1 MVQIEQIDFTSALG
15 NRYIVQSV
23 LSQEA
28 PASFV
33 RKFCGNASCGSYIA
47 ASYVKFV
54 EGGGARVVPIR
65 ISQTRDYYR
74 AVMRQINGVL
84 LPGGGADDFDRPGGY
99 GEAGAHIY
107 EVAKEMNRQG
117 DYFPLWGTCLGMEL
131 LAHVSAGRRELR
143 ADCWASNLAMPLN
156 LCPDFFRSQLFGA
169 IPDDI
174 LTILSSDP
182 VNAHFHHYCV
192 TEKNM
197 TEYGILHKWHIL
209 AMNHDVEGMEFV
221 SVIES
226 RKYPFYGIIF
236 HPEKNAYEWATE
248 RDNPHSADAIKAMQY
263 FSNFFVNEARKSN
276 HSFQSR
282 ATERNSLIYN
292 YKIRHTGTASVFEQV
307 YFL

>member
-1 MVQIEQIDFTSALG
+1 MDG
-15 NRYIVQSV
+15 V

-54 EGGGARVVPIR
+54 EGGGARVVPVR
-65 ISQTRDYYR
+65 IGQTRDYYR

-131 LAHVSAGRRELR
+131 LAHVSAGRHLLITQEEVELLIPT
-143 ADCWASNLAMPLN
+143 AGQNVWNSGVCTA
-156 LCPDFFRSQLFGA
+156 GA
-169 IPDDI
+169 
-174 LTILSSDP
+174 L
-182 VNAHFHHYCV
+182 
-192 TEKNM
+192 NM

-248 RDNPHSADAIKAMQY
+248 RDNPHSTDAIKAMQY

-292 YKIRHTGTASVFEQV
+292 YEIKHTGTASVFEQV

>member
-1 MVQIEQIDFTSALG
+1 MAERHDG
-15 NRYIVQSV
+15 V

-47 ASYVKFV
+47 ASYVKFA

-65 ISQTRDYYR
+65 YVVGRLHAPYS
-74 AVMRQINGVL
+74 
-84 LPGGGADDFDRPGGY
+84 DFDRPGGY

-156 LCPDFFRSQLFGA
+156 LCPGVQAQEPEFMIVDLLITQEEVELLIPTAGQNVWNSGVCTAGA
-169 IPDDI
+169 
-174 LTILSSDP
+174 LM
-182 VNAHFHHYCV
+182 
-192 TEKNM
+192 NM

-248 RDNPHSADAIKAMQY
+248 RDIPHSTDAIKAMQY

-292 YKIRHTGTASVFEQV
+292 YEIKHTGTASVFEQV